1 MLRQE
6 THDTRLAHSRL
17 SGAAAVN
24 RGASEASTVSR
35 PWTGPRAL
43 PDGKFFV
50 VDPIF
55 LGAASVRPYER
66 QREDP
71 IYRPLRIYTLD
82 PSASRLDGAIATIN
96 VPYEPLEPGPKGR
109 LLEVLDYKGID
120 VANPP
125 VDLDDPRV
133 LIRNGREPSVTD
145 PMFHQQMVYA
155 VCTSIYDVFREAL
168 GRDPSWGFAAR
179 TGAAHPVLR
188 IRPHAFCGQN
198 AFYDPRPGELNF
210 GFFDAETA
218 QGRNLPHGRVF
229 TCLSH
234 DIVAHEM
241 THALLDGMRARFR
254 LATNPDLLAFHE
266 GFADLVAIFMH
277 FSYQEVVRAAIERS
291 TGMPVMDG
299 LLLSVAQQFGQT
311 MTRTNQSGPLR
322 SAIDEVGFGSVNPGS
337 KPKPYAE
344 AGQEP
349 HALGS
354 VLVSA
359 VFEAFA
365 VVFQRKTRAYRRL
378 AGPAS
383 EGSIRAELADIL
395 ASEASKL
402 ASQFLSICIR
412 AIDYCPPIDLH
423 LGEYLRAL
431 ITADYDLV
439 PDDRLGYRE
448 AFIDAFARRG
458 LFPEGVLNLSE
469 DALLWRPPTIEL
481 QPIQALHF
489 SELRFAGDPG
499 RAADG
504 AELRRQAEA
513 VGAYVMRPDLAPLF
527 GCAMPDDRTL
537 GGDRVDP
544 ALVCSVRSLR
554 RIGPNKE
561 ITCELVAEIVQRRWL
576 AGSAGQRCEFYGGS
590 TVIIGPNGQIRYLI
604 RKSIANAQRAA
615 TQVRHLGSA
624 GPGKTW
630 EGRDGRLFVPQMARC
645 ELHECSPKKRV
656 LGLNV
661 ARVRSS

>member
-1 MLRQE
+1 MSAARNAPAE
-6 THDTRLAHSRL
+6 TIEANIAVAESH
-17 SGAAAVN
+17 GAA
-24 RGASEASTVSR
+24 EASTASR

-55 LGAASVRPYER
+55 LGAASVGPYER
-66 QREDP
+66 RFEEP

-82 PSASRLDGAIATIN
+82 PTASRLDGAIATIN
-96 VPYEPLEPGPKGR
+96 VPYEPLDPGPKGR
-109 LLEVLDYKGID
+109 LLEVLDWQEATG
-120 VANPP
+120 VVNPP

-133 LIRNGREPSVTD
+133 LIRDGREPSLTD

-155 VCTSIYDVFREAL
+155 VCTSIYNVFREAL

-179 TGAAHPVLR
+179 PGAAQPVLR
-188 IRPHAFCGQN
+188 IRPHAFRGQN
-198 AFYDPRPGELNF
+198 AFYDPRLGELNF

-218 QGRNLPHGRVF
+218 EGRNLPHGRVF

-254 LATNPDLLAFHE
+254 LATNPDVLAFHE
-266 GFADLVAIFMH
+266 GFADLVAIFLH
-277 FSYQEVVRAAIERS
+277 FSYREVVRAAIERS

-299 LLLSVAQQFGQT
+299 LLLSLAQQFGQT

-322 SAIDEVGFGSVNPGS
+322 SAIDEVGFGSVSPGS

-412 AIDYCPPIDLH
+412 AIDYCPSIDLH

-431 ITADYDLV
+431 ITADYELV
-439 PDDRLGYRE
+439 PDDPVGYRE
-448 AFIDAFARRG
+448 AFIDAFARRAI
-458 LFPEGVLNLSE
+458 FPEDVLNLSE

-481 QPIQALHF
+481 QPIQSLHF

-499 RAADG
+499 RACDAD
-504 AELRRQAEA
+504 ELRRQAEA
-513 VGAYVMRPDLAPLF
+513 VGAYVMQPGIAQQF
-527 GCAMPDDRTL
+527 GCAMPDDPAL
-537 GGDRVDP
+537 EGDRVEP

-561 ITCELVAEIVQRRWL
+561 VNFELVAEIVQRRWI
-576 AGSAGQRCEFYGGS
+576 AGPAGQRCEFYGGS
-590 TVIIGPNGQIRYLI
+590 TVIIGPDGQIRYLI
-604 RKSIANAQRAA
+604 SKSITNAQRAA
-615 TQVRHLGSA
+615 TQARHLDSA
-624 GPGKTW
+624 GPGKAW
-630 EGRDGRLFVPQMARC
+630 EGRDGRLFVPQMGLR
-645 ELHECSPKKRV
+645 ELHECSSKKRAQ
-656 LGLNV
+656 GP
-661 ARVRSS
+661 